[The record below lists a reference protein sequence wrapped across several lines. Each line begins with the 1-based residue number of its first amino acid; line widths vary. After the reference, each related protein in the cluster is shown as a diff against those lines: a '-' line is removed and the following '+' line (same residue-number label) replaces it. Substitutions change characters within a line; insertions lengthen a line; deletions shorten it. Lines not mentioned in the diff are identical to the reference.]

1 LRSSTADAKFIYD
14 WAKPGTSVVVVP

>member
-14 WAKPGTSVVVVP
+14 WAKPGTVVVVVP